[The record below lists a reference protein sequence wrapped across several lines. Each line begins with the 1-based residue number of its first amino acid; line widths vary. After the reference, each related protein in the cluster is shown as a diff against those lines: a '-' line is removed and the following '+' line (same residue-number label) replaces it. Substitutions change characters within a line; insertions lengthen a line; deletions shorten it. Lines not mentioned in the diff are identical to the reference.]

1 MVKKKISND
10 ELFLVRLNVDELHY
24 VGIAAQADEMMAI
37 KYGRPK
43 ENVDVCRSVLRKTLE
58 SIGRKYWPA
67 TAYAEV
73 PVHG

>member
-1 MVKKKISND
+1 MRKKISSD

-24 VGIAAQADEMMAI
+24 VGIAAQADEMVAI
-37 KYGRPK
+37 KHGRPK
-43 ENVDVCRSVLRKTLE
+43 EDVDVCRSVLRKTLE

-67 TAYAEV
+67 TTYAEV

>member
-1 MVKKKISND
+1 MKKKISDD

-43 ENVDVCRSVLRKTLE
+43 EDVDICRSVLRKILE

>member
-1 MVKKKISND
+1 MGKKISSD

-37 KYGRPK
+37 KFGRPK
-43 ENVDVCRSVLRKTLE
+43 GDVDVCRSVLRKTIE

-73 PVHG
+73 PIHG